1 MPAVAYARLTSSTGH
16 TLARGSRRVYK
27 RGKLLHTRR
36 RRPPAWARK
45 IITVRWHRVC
55 KTSRRMKTL
64 ARLALVPLV
73 LLPLAGCA
81 SRTAPA
87 AQAPAD
93 TFTGEVWTWDE
104 PENTVTLRQGAQ
116 TFRVKTTPEQMKGL
130 QLHQIATIRGQVA
143 PPAELPRTITPAVPM
158 TAVPRG
164 PVDQQTVTGKITA
177 VDPNG
182 RLSIDS
188 ERGPLHVWFATG
200 DRVQV
205 MMAVQAVDM
214 VPAWRAGAAA
224 STDPS
229 ASMSSQPGDSAVVTG
244 RVMGVDR
251 GIIVVESP
259 SGPIQVWVGES
270 PRYKVSDAVQVR
282 TNVSKAQ

>member
-1 MPAVAYARLTSSTGH
+1 
-16 TLARGSRRVYK
+16 
-27 RGKLLHTRR
+27 
-36 RRPPAWARK
+36 
-45 IITVRWHRVC
+45 
-55 KTSRRMKTL
+55 MKTM

-87 AQAPAD
+87 AAQAPAD

-104 PENTVTLRQGAQ
+104 RENTVTLRQGSQ
-116 TFRVKTTPEQMKGL
+116 TFRVKTTPDQMRGL

-143 PPAELPRTITPAVPM
+143 PPAELPRTMTPAVPM

-164 PVDQQTVTGKITA
+164 PVDQQTVAGKVTA

-188 ERGPLHVWFATG
+188 ERGPLHVWAASGASDRFAAG

-205 MMAVQAVDM
+205 VMAVQAVDM
-214 VPAWRAGAAA
+214 VPAKRAGAAS

-270 PRYKVSDAVQVR
+270 PRYKVSDPVQVR